1 MTDQDLYD
9 RHPINAEQILEA
21 AASAGHNPAAL
32 RPSDLRPHDQDHYGG
47 EAVVHEL
54 ARAAG
59 IRPGDRVADVC
70 AGMAGPARLIAEHFG
85 AEVIGLDYNWSRCQ
99 GAARLNGM
107 VGMADRVRMVRCD
120 AQNLPL
126 ADSVLDAAISQE
138 ALLHIPGKEAV
149 LEGVFRALRPGGRF
163 AFTDLVAL
171 PSLTSDDRQRLAND
185 GMQMVD
191 IRSAA
196 QYREIAAASGFA
208 VQAETNLSDDWKI
221 ILTERL
227 EMYRNLQSATERVH
241 GAEAHRQYVGPYEF
255 FVGLVQQGALGGVR
269 MVFRRP
275 DA

>member
-1 MTDQDLYD
+1 MADQDLYD

-21 AASAGHNPAAL
+21 AASAGHDLAAL
-32 RPSDLRPHDQDHYGG
+32 QPSDLRPHDQDHYGG

-99 GAARLNGM
+99 GAAQLNGM
-107 VGMADRVRMVRCD
+107 VGMADRVKMVRCD
-120 AQNLPL
+120 AQKLPL

-138 ALLHIPGKEAV
+138 ALLHIPDKEAV
-149 LEGVFRALRPGGRF
+149 LEGMFRALRPGGRF

-171 PSLTSDDRQRLAND
+171 SSLTSSDRQRLAND
-185 GMQMVD
+185 GIQMVD

-196 QYREIAAASGFA
+196 QYRSIAKAAGFVIEA
-208 VQAETNLSDDWKI
+208 AIDLSADWKT

-255 FVGLVQQGALGGVR
+255 FVGLVQQGALGGIR
-269 MVFRRP
+269 MVLRKP